1 MSPYVYSLG
10 VMFILS
16 KLKKKHTSKQTTH
29 IEILIAQVSISY
41 IKGQGG
47 FRLLV

>member
-16 KLKKKHTSKQTTH
+16 KLKKKHTSKQTH